1 MVDLSSNQ
9 YSMYVG
15 KRHMEFDVVVIT
27 GASRSGKTLLGRLLG
42 SMHSVEH
49 VDEPWLPMM
58 MPVIQGK
65 GLIDPDV
72 ATMVLQAFVE
82 ELFNDIVLLR
92 TANFRP
98 SDLSSIWEV
107 KGAQEIFSRL
117 VNLHSR
123 DDVRRYVLEKR
134 PVLLCNL
141 AEVMPFLSF
150 LIKTFP
156 NCKIIH
162 VVRNGLDVAM
172 AVSAK
177 QWFSDEQLRNPL
189 NNQVFRAYEHL
200 EQSCKYYLPWWLPE
214 EKANLFIGMGDF
226 ARGLCYWCSLLEQ
239 SLHHIRELRISASQQ
254 YREVKYEALVRNP
267 DGVLDDLTTFLGVE
281 PSEQTAALL
290 AGLEDRS
297 SQASSMYP
305 LGQVSKGEMECVTR
319 MLSIFNYPSPEQL

>member
-1 MVDLSSNQ
+1 VVGLSSNQ
-9 YSMYVG
+9 YRMYVG
-15 KRHMEFDVVVIT
+15 RRHMDFDVVIISGV
-27 GASRSGKTLLGRLLG
+27 SRSGKTLLGRLLG
-42 SMHSVEH
+42 SMHNVEH
-49 VDEPWLPMM
+49 VDEPWFPMM
-58 MPVIQGK
+58 LPVIQGK

-72 ATMVLQAFVE
+72 ATMLLQSFVE

-107 KGAQEIFSRL
+107 KSAQEIFSRL

-134 PVLLCNL
+134 PILLCNL
-141 AEVMPFLSF
+141 AEVMPYLSF
-150 LIKTFP
+150 LIDTFP

-189 NNQVFRAYEHL
+189 NNQVFRAYEHF
-200 EQSCKYYLPWWLPE
+200 EQSRKYYLPWWLPE
-214 EKANLFIGMGDF
+214 EKAQLFLGMGDF

-239 SLHHIRELRISASQQ
+239 SLHQIRELRMSPSQQ

-267 DGVLDDLTTFLGVE
+267 DGVLEDLAAFLGVG

-297 SQASSMYP
+297 LQASPMYP
-305 LGQVSKGEMECVTR
+305 LGQVSASEMECVTR
-319 MLSIFNYPSPEQL
+319 MLSIFNYPSTERL